1 MDLPEEPHFA
11 VVAPPLSI
19 APADLAV
26 RHLDFLLDEVVEDS
40 FPASDPVAF
49 VVRRN

>member
-1 MDLPEEPHFA
+1 MVQPEAPHFA
-11 VVAPPLSI
+11 AGARSLSI
-19 APADLAV
+19 DPDDRQTGA
-26 RHLDFLLDEVVEDS
+26 LDRLLDEAVEDS